1 MARAHCWKGAVEDIE
16 ERYGFHS
23 PEHIE
28 CYLNEMS
35 HSTCM
40 LWENHKGPHV
50 WTFDGNIEI
59 RFAANN
65 EVSAPPEGKE

>member
-23 PEHIE
+23 PE
-28 CYLNEMS
+28 
-35 HSTCM
+35 
-40 LWENHKGPHV
+40 HKGPHV